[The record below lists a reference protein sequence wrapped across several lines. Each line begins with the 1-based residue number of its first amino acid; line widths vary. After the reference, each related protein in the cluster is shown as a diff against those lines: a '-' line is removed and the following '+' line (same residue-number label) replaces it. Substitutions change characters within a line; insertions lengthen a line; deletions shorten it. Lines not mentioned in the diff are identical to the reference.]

1 MTVAESINN
10 EIAKG
15 NIKGIR
21 IMMKNS
27 LLVDPTFNEFKEMER
42 LTSNLKGLYD
52 LHDGCEFITDNKAWD
67 DDYMDNQM
75 VQVIRNFSHERLE
88 HLKKVV
94 RYLHPPRSNS
104 QTSSKSN
111 KATSEKGKREN
122 QYQPNLSEYQKQK
135 NEDIKNGRVS
145 NRSAKIAAGSVAGA
159 VAGAVVSTVIG
170 AAWSTIILTAAASA
184 AGAGLVIAIA
194 TNGEK

>member
-1 MTVAESINN
+1 
-10 EIAKG
+10 
-15 NIKGIR
+15 
-21 IMMKNS
+21 MKNS

-42 LTSNLKGLYD
+42 LTSNLIGLYD
-52 LHDGCEFITDNKAWD
+52 EHDGRELITANSAWN
-67 DDYMDNQM
+67 DDYMSKLM
-75 VQVIRNFSHERLE
+75 VQVVGNFSHERLN
-88 HLKKVV
+88 HLKEVV

-111 KATSEKGKREN
+111 RAATEKDKRGN
-122 QYQPNLSEYQKQK
+122 QYQPNPSEYQKQK
-135 NEDIKNGRVS
+135 NEDLKNGRVS
-145 NRSAKIAAGSVAGA
+145 NRSAKIAAGAVVGA

-170 AAWSTIILTAAASA
+170 AAGSTIILTAAAGA